1 MNQNLDV
8 GLKSKLKE
16 FANKF
21 GLKKEND
28 KDEENIFEHFVN
40 YTITSNLLE
49 DELENINAVSTRQAQ
64 GIDGI
69 AIIINNRLI
78 TEESDLLKI
87 GENEKLKI
95 EIGFIQA
102 TILKKFDLKKFQ
114 SFVDDVVNFLTNSNK
129 IEPYSS
135 IYTKLLNEEDDYID
149 SLEDTPKIYLFFV
162 SGRTDH
168 KLSDSEIKKEKNKIN
183 HRKEL
188 EGRIILNGLYFFQK
202 EEIKKEYDKIAKY
215 HSIQLK
221 FDKNVQL
228 DELEKIEFSLLATI
242 KFSELKKLILT
253 SNKKLRERLFIENV
267 RSYIGDTNVNIDIK
281 NTLNN
286 DEYKIY
292 FPYLNNGLTIMC
304 DSIEKHKVKPN
315 EFILN
320 YPRIIN
326 GCQTTHIIFEKYNE
340 SPESVENIEVVTKII
355 ATKDNDLKK
364 QIIFAANNQN
374 SIDKDLQS
382 LNDFHGRIE
391 EYFLGV
397 DTMLLYFER
406 LRGQHSQ
413 INPPYSRIN
422 IENLAKVYISVF
434 LFEPHKMKS
443 NAIKK
448 INDYQNK
455 KKIFNEKDE
464 PINYYYCGLLYYW
477 LNHFIVNNEIELKSK
492 TMDMHLIMA
501 CNIKLTKLGHKTID
515 KKIEHLI
522 NRENAKNIFNQANN
536 FINNQNFLFERRGF
550 YSAPKTEQLINN
562 MKSEKN
568 GIN

>member
-1 MNQNLDV
+1 MEQRLDI
-8 GLKSKLKE
+8 GLNSKLKE
-16 FANKF
+16 FSNKF
-21 GLKKEND
+21 SLKRENE
-28 KDEENIFEHFVN
+28 KDEQNIFEHFVN

-49 DELENINAVSTRQAQ
+49 DELENIYAVSTKQSQ

-69 AIIINNRLI
+69 SIITNNRLI

-87 GENEKLKI
+87 GDNEKLKI

-102 TILKKFDLKKFQ
+102 TLEKSFNLKKLH
-114 SFVDDVVNFLTNSNK
+114 SFVDEVVSFLTNSSE

-135 IYTKLLNEEDDYID
+135 IYAKLLNEEGDYID
-149 SLEDTPKIYLFFV
+149 KLEDTPKVSLFFV
-162 SGRTDH
+162 SGRTNH
-168 KLSDSEIKKEKNKIN
+168 QLSDSEIRKERNKITQRN
-183 HRKEL
+183 EL
-188 EGRIILNGLYFFQK
+188 NGKIILNDLCFLQA
-202 EEIKKEYDKIAKY
+202 EEIKKEYDKVPKY

-221 FDKNVQL
+221 FDNNVQL
-228 DELEKIEFSLLATI
+228 DESEKIEFSLLATI

-253 SNKKLRERLFIENV
+253 SNEKLRERLFIENV
-267 RSYIGDTNVNIDIK
+267 RSYIGNTNVNVDIK
-281 NTLNN
+281 STLDNN
-286 DEYKIY
+286 EYKTY

-315 EFILN
+315 EFILS

-340 SPESVENIEVVTKII
+340 SPESVENIEVVTKVI

-382 LNDFHGRIE
+382 LNTFLEKIE
-391 EYFLGV
+391 EYFLGI
-397 DTMLLYFER
+397 DGMPLYFER

-413 INPPYSRIN
+413 ITPPYSRIS

-448 INDYQNK
+448 INDYQTK
-455 KKIFNEKDE
+455 KNVFNENDDPKD
-464 PINYYYCGLLYYW
+464 YYYCALLYYW
-477 LNHFIVNNEIELKSK
+477 LYYFVTNNEIELRSK
-492 TMDMHLIMA
+492 TMDMHLIMT
-501 CNIKLTKLGHKTID
+501 CDLELIKLEYNTTNE
-515 KKIEHLI
+515 KILYLTSQD
-522 NRENAKNIFNQANN
+522 NAKDIFNKANN
-536 FINNQNFLFERRGF
+536 FINNQDYLFERRGF
-550 YSAPKTEQLINN
+550 YSAPKTKQLVNN
-562 MKSEKN
+562 IKSD
-568 GIN
+568 